1 LLGAQYVGGGN
12 AFGGAVTFGRNCGH
26 GPAPG
31 QLVDCNVRA
40 TIDGSLDARAAV
52 PAAWRL
58 GYVESEE

>member
-1 LLGAQYVGGGN
+1 MA
-12 AFGGAVTFGRNCGH
+12 AAT
-26 GPAPG
+26 